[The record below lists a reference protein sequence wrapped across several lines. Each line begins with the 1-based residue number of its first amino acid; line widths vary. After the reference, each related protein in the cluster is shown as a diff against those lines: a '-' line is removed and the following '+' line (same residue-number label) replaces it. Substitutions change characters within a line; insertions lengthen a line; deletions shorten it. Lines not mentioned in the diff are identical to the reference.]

1 VEELKAR
8 EEKILRQIEA
18 LKREWSGE
26 LQKLEEAYRISAVET
41 RPQIREVRFSLLWIP
56 S

>member
-8 EEKILRQIEA
+8 EGEILGQIEA
-18 LKREWSGE
+18 LKQERSGE
-26 LQKLEEAYRISAVET
+26 LQKLEEAYRISTVET
-41 RPQIREVRFSLLWIP
+41 RPQIREVRFSLLWVP